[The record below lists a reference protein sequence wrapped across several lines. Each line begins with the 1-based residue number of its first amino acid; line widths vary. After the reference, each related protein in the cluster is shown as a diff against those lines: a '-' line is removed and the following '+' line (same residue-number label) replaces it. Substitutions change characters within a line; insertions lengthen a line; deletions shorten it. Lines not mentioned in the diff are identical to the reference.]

1 MRMDVID
8 GYDLWRCVSPSRFPG
23 SSDGKRVSLQCGRHE
38 LNPLE
43 EGRSPGGRHGNP
55 LQYSGLENPIVSAAC

>member
-23 SSDGKRVSLQCGRHE
+23 SSYGKE
-38 LNPLE
+38 
-43 EGRSPGGRHGNP
+43 
-55 LQYSGLENPIVSAAC
+55 SACNVGDMS